1 MTTNHLVVNR
11 RGNVVDREFA
21 ALLGDLCIEHDLEK
35 QIAEFVT
42 QFLRPSFTCIF
53 DRFEGLVSLF
63 EKHWRERG
71 VGLFSIPRAA
81 VRRPQSIHQ
90 GYQIVECCRH
100 NASLKCAGLN
110 HKVTKTQ
117 SLFRCFRALESL
129 WFNNHMQEEQPTF
142 KVTDRRLFN
151 ADGSPRE
158 LPPEEKPEPK
168 VEVAQEA
175 AAPVAAAEQQVP
187 EAPPEMSRQAEEAFN
202 EEDIADAHDPAS
214 FVSFRMSIASNAASA
229 LGMMEHPVTHQRDV
243 DVELGKHWID
253 VLGML
258 QKKTAGNLTP
268 QEKRML
274 EGLLAD
280 LRMQYVSLVNSPQ
293 QARRFS
299 GSDITGGR

>member
-1 MTTNHLVVNR
+1 
-11 RGNVVDREFA
+11 
-21 ALLGDLCIEHDLEK
+21 
-35 QIAEFVT
+35 
-42 QFLRPSFTCIF
+42 
-53 DRFEGLVSLF
+53 
-63 EKHWRERG
+63 
-71 VGLFSIPRAA
+71 
-81 VRRPQSIHQ
+81 
-90 GYQIVECCRH
+90 
-100 NASLKCAGLN
+100 
-110 HKVTKTQ
+110 
-117 SLFRCFRALESL
+117 
-129 WFNNHMQEEQPTF
+129 MQEEQPTF

-158 LPPEEKPEPK
+158 LAPEEKPEPK
-168 VEVAQEA
+168 PAVAQEA
-175 AAPVAAAEQQVP
+175 AAPAVAAETQAKPAAEVP
-187 EAPPEMSRQAEEAFN
+187 PAPPETSTETSSPAEEEFT
-202 EEDIADAHDPAS
+202 EEDLADARDPAS
-214 FVSFRMSIASNAASA
+214 FVSFVMSIASNAASA

-293 QARRFS
+293 QPGRFT